1 METLDARRLKKQKTL
16 IALCCLVYGFAYAS
30 RYSYSANIGPMI
42 DYYSITRE
50 AAGSVSTFFFI
61 SYGLGQLLNAFFCKY
76 YPKRYVISGALW
88 VSSLINFSLFFLPEF
103 EYIKYLW
110 LLNGV
115 CQSVLWPSL
124 VLTIGEVVDPSLTK
138 RAVFTMSLSVV
149 LGTVLAYGGSS
160 LFNLINNETA
170 FRYAFLMGLVLPA
183 AIGVVWFMSYN
194 TLTENKYVA
203 EPVAETE
210 KKAAAGKQ
218 TAIRAMIGLLVVCGI
233 FAAVDNF
240 VKDGLNT
247 WTSVILKEQF
257 HFNDS
262 TSIILT
268 LVLPIF
274 GVFGS
279 VTAMQANKILKDFRG
294 LMGAFYL
301 VLSLCLLGVTWSLKI
316 DSVVMTLIFFG
327 IISCLSHGINSVL
340 TSIMPL
346 ALRDRI
352 NTGFLA
358 GLMNACCYV
367 GSAVSAY
374 GLGKIA
380 DGKSW
385 DFVIRVLLISTA
397 AATAL
402 AGIVMLLKM
411 VRGRSASQGEI

>member
-1 METLDARRLKKQKTL
+1 MKTLDAGRLKKQKIL
-16 IALCCLVYGFAYAS
+16 IILCCLVYGFAYAG
-30 RYSYSANIGPMI
+30 RYSYSANIGPII
-42 DYYSITRE
+42 DFYNTSRE

-61 SYGLGQLLNAFFCKY
+61 SYGVGQLLNAFFCKY

-88 VSSLINFSLFFLPEF
+88 ISALINLFLFFLPEF

-110 LLNGV
+110 LFNGV
-115 CQSVLWPSL
+115 CQSVLWPTL

-138 RAVFTMSLSVV
+138 SAVFTMSFSMV
-149 LGTVLAYGGSS
+149 LGTILAYGGSA
-160 LFNLINNETA
+160 LFNMMNSATA
-170 FRYAFLMGLVLPA
+170 FRYSFLMGLVLPTV
-183 AIGVVWFMSYN
+183 IGVVWFLSYN
-194 TLTENKYVA
+194 QLTSEKYETA
-203 EPVAETE
+203 PGAETE
-210 KKAAAGKQ
+210 KKAVSGKQ
-218 TAIRAMIGLLVVCGI
+218 AAAQAMVGLLIVCAI

-257 HFNDS
+257 AFDDS
-262 TSIILT
+262 KSIVLT

-279 VTAMQANKILKDFRG
+279 VTAMQANKLLKDFRG
-294 LMGAFYL
+294 LIGAFYL
-301 VLSLCLLGVTWSLKI
+301 VLSLCLLGVTWSLRI

-327 IISCLSHGINSVL
+327 VISCLSHGINSVL

-358 GLMNACCYV
+358 GLMNACCYI

-380 DGKSW
+380 DGRSW
-385 DFVIRVLLISTA
+385 DFVIRILLVSTA

-402 AGIVMLLKM
+402 AGIVMLLKL
-411 VRGRSASQGEI
+411 VRGRSASREEV